1 MGNHFADKTTL
12 GLDTFIQMMP
22 WFPTVV
28 ADHLRVCHKAR
39 SRGRSS
45 FLDVLSL
52 LLLILALRFP
62 TDLRVRTTSRLILGN
77 YRSLPRLCPH
87 LGRRW
92 AVPLPNR
99 RSPHCDRG
107 NSSEFLVPSHPPA
120 RCCLSGSRNNHQTA
134 QLNYFPIRE
143 KVQLPNK
150 VLVSSH
156 SLLSRETP
164 SLEWIHS

>member
-1 MGNHFADKTTL
+1 MGFPSDRAILNFMGNHFADKTTL

-99 RSPHCDRG
+99 RSPPPHCDRG

-120 RCCLSGSRNNHQTA
+120 RCCLPGSINNHQTA
-134 QLNYFPIRE
+134 QLKQIA
-143 KVQLPNK
+143 
-150 VLVSSH
+150 
-156 SLLSRETP
+156 SLISIFCRFGER
-164 SLEWIHS
+164 

>member
-1 MGNHFADKTTL
+1 MGFPSDRAILNFMGNHFADKTTL

-28 ADHLRVCHKAR
+28 ADHLRVCHKAQ

-62 TDLRVRTTSRLILGN
+62 IDLRVRTTSRLILGN

-87 LGRRW
+87 FGAEVGRTT
-92 AVPLPNR
+92 AQPVP
-99 RSPHCDRG
+99 PHCDRG

-134 QLNYFPIRE
+134 QLKQIA
-143 KVQLPNK
+143 
-150 VLVSSH
+150 
-156 SLLSRETP
+156 SLILMFCRFGGEVR
-164 SLEWIHS
+164 

>member
-62 TDLRVRTTSRLILGN
+62 TDLRVRTTNRLILGN
-77 YRSLPRLCPH
+77 YRILPDCAPIWGGGGPYH
-87 LGRRW
+87 FPTS
-92 AVPLPNR
+92 APPN
-99 RSPHCDRG
+99 CDRG

-134 QLNYFPIRE
+134 QLKQIA
-143 KVQLPNK
+143 
-150 VLVSSH
+150 
-156 SLLSRETP
+156 SLISIFCRFGGEVR
-164 SLEWIHS
+164 

>member
-1 MGNHFADKTTL
+1 MGFPSDRAILNFMGNHFADKTTL

-99 RSPHCDRG
+99 RPPIVIGEIHR
-107 NSSEFLVPSHPPA
+107 SSWFLLILQPDVVSQEA
-120 RCCLSGSRNNHQTA
+120 EITTR
-134 QLNYFPIRE
+134 QLN
-143 KVQLPNK
+143 
-150 VLVSSH
+150 
-156 SLLSRETP
+156 
-164 SLEWIHS
+164 

>member
-1 MGNHFADKTTL
+1 MGFPSDKAILNFMGNHFADKITL
-12 GLDTFIQMMP
+12 GLDTFIQMMS

-39 SRGRSS
+39 SRGRGN

-62 TDLRVRTTSRLILGN
+62 TDLRVRITSRLILGN

-92 AVPLPNR
+92 AIPLPNR
-99 RSPHCDRG
+99 RPPIVIGEIHR
-107 NSSEFLVPSHPPA
+107 SSWFLLILQQDV
-120 RCCLSGSRNNHQTA
+120 
-134 QLNYFPIRE
+134 
-143 KVQLPNK
+143 
-150 VLVSSH
+150 VSQEAKITT
-156 SLLSRETP
+156 R
-164 SLEWIHS
+164 